1 MKPICGCKHHASYHD
16 PLTGA
21 CTSNDP
27 SVLTGYDQRDNPVY
41 EIRQCGCRKYTRLRA
56 AARVLRSRN
65 RRHPVNCI
73 LGHDH
78 KPVRAQNATVN
89 DAPVTY
95 ILLRCSRCGDVRS
108 EELYGTWSLADV
120 I

>member
-1 MKPICGCKHHASYHD
+1 M
-16 PLTGA
+16 
-21 CTSNDP
+21 
-27 SVLTGYDQRDNPVY
+27 
-41 EIRQCGCRKYTRLRA
+41 
-56 AARVLRSRN
+56 
-65 RRHPVNCI
+65 NCI

-95 ILLRCSRCGDVRS
+95 ILYRCRRCGDVYS
-108 EELYGTWSLADV
+108 EELDGTWSLADV